1 MLDTYRDALR
11 TRGAVGFLLPCLIG
25 RLGIGMT
32 NLGII
37 WLIHARTGSYALAG
51 TVTGCLALAEVT
63 CSPVIARVIDR
74 RGQGRVLPWSITVHA
89 CGVILLVVVAST
101 DQASWALVAAGGV
114 MGATIPQ
121 YGSLSAARWSAL
133 ITAGQTLQAAF
144 ALEAMGNDL
153 TYLLGPTL
161 ATTASAL
168 LLAPAGT
175 LLAGLSVVIG
185 GALLIRQHAT
195 DPHRGRDPLPCS
207 AGSAPQRL
215 PVPAR
220 LLTML
225 LVANL
230 GLGFAFGSLQVAV
243 TAFAQVH
250 HAASLAGPMYATMS
264 VGSLAA
270 GYFVG
275 RRSGPPR
282 PVQLACSLTLL
293 AGGIACLALAHNPI
307 ELAIGLLVP
316 GAAVAPTIIIAM
328 RLTQAA
334 IPTRVRSQ
342 AFIWQN
348 AASAIAASIAATLTG
363 SLVDGRTP
371 QVAIPVAAALTA
383 LTAAALWALATIRLR
398 SCGDRASRRGHRLAP
413 GSGATGAGPYTEA
426 SYETKGANGCSQVT
440 GSVLLEPVVR
450 LMAQAPPPSGATSIA
465 EYCDS
470 ERIWA
475 NYLRILTHYSALA
488 GAPRPNV
495 PPRSAPRA
503 TVGP

>member
-11 TRGAVGFLLPCLIG
+11 ARGAVGFFLPCLIG

-51 TVTGCLALAEVT
+51 AVTGCLAVAEVT
-63 CSPVIARVIDR
+63 CSPVLARVIDR
-74 RGQGRVLPWSITVHA
+74 RGQGRVLAWSVTVHA
-89 CGVILLVVVAST
+89 CGVILLVVLAST
-101 DQASWALVAAGGV
+101 GQASWALIAAGGV

-133 ITAGQTLQAAF
+133 VTDGPTLQSAF
-144 ALEAMGNDL
+144 ALEAIGNDL

-175 LLAGLSVVIG
+175 LLAGASVVIA

-195 DPHRGRDPLPCS
+195 DPRPGREPLRS
-207 AGSAPQRL
+207 STGSAPQRW

-230 GLGFAFGSLQVAV
+230 GLGFTFGSLQVAV
-243 TAFAQVH
+243 TAFAQAH
-250 HAASLAGPMYATMS
+250 HAASLAGPIYSTMS

-293 AGGIACLALAHNPI
+293 AGGVACLALAHNPI

-316 GAAVAPTIIIAM
+316 GAAVAPSIIIAM

-363 SLVDGRTP
+363 SIVDNHSP
-371 QVAIPVAAALTA
+371 QAAVLAAAALTA
-383 LTAAALWALATIRLR
+383 VTAAALWALAIRR
-398 SCGDRASRRGHRLAP
+398 
-413 GSGATGAGPYTEA
+413 
-426 SYETKGANGCSQVT
+426 
-440 GSVLLEPVVR
+440 
-450 LMAQAPPPSGATSIA
+450 
-465 EYCDS
+465 
-470 ERIWA
+470 
-475 NYLRILTHYSALA
+475 
-488 GAPRPNV
+488 RPNLV
-495 PPRSAPRA
+495 SES
-503 TVGP
+503 TT